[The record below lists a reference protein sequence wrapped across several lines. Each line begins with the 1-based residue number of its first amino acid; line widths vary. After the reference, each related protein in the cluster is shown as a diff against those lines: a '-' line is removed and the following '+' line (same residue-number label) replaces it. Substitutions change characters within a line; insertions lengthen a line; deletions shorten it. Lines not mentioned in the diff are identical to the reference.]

1 MSSSSTRSS
10 PTCPPWA
17 TVDLV
22 SDNQQLQLTLGP
34 EAFGSVAFDYV
45 VTDGRG
51 GSAQAHVDV
60 TVRAP
65 DENSP
70 PKQQRATKSVVATSG
85 RVTTA
90 VLGDWVDPDGD
101 PFFLQQATID
111 EGNSVSS
118 TAEGVVVVDEGGE
131 RGGSRTVSL
140 LVSDGRDQASGTLEV
155 EVREPGDVP
164 LIADPFVALATA
176 GQEIRI
182 DPLRHVRGGTG
193 TVTLS
198 AVPAKPDV
206 ELTPDYDRGTVRFTS
221 DEARTHYLEYTVT
234 DGDETATG
242 VVRVDVSA
250 PPDRDTKPITVPH
263 TAYLRTDQPVDVDV
277 LATDIDPT
285 GGVLVV
291 TAVDPDLEREGF
303 RVEIVEHRLL
313 RVTLTTPLASG
324 STTFGYR
331 VSNGL
336 AEAEG
341 EVTLVEVPVPAVA
354 QPPVA
359 VPDVISA
366 RVGDVVDIPVLAND
380 EHPDRC
386 RSRSCPTSSR
396 SPTRASSSPPTI
408 GCATTRRNAPASTRP
423 PIASRPKGSPRRRR
437 SRSRSANPT
446 PRPMRS
452 PCRPR

>member
-1 MSSSSTRSS
+1 M
-10 PTCPPWA
+10 
-17 TVDLV
+17 
-22 SDNQQLQLTLGP
+22 
-34 EAFGSVAFDYV
+34 
-45 VTDGRG
+45 
-51 GSAQAHVDV
+51 
-60 TVRAP
+60 
-65 DENSP
+65 
-70 PKQQRATKSVVATSG
+70 
-85 RVTTA
+85 TTA

-111 EGNSVSS
+111 AGHSVSS

-131 RGGSRTVSL
+131 RGGTRTVSL

-155 EVREPGDVP
+155 TVREPGDVP

-198 AVPAKPDV
+198 AVPAKPEV

-221 DEARTHYLEYTVT
+221 DSVRTHYLEYTVT
-234 DGDETATG
+234 DGNETATG

-250 PPDRDTKPITVPH
+250 PPDRDTRPITVPH
-263 TAYLRTDQPVDVDV
+263 TAYLRADQPVDVDV

-291 TAVDPDLEREGF
+291 TAVDADLESEGVT
-303 RVEIVEHRLL
+303 VEIIEHRLL
-313 RVTLTTPLASG
+313 RVTLTRPLPSG
-324 STTFGYR
+324 SMVFGYR

-341 EVTLVEVPVPAVA
+341 EVTLVEIPEPAVA

-359 VPDVISA
+359 APDVISA
-366 RVGDVVDIPVLAND
+366 RVGDVIDIPVLAND
-380 EHPDRC
+380 EHPDCAC
-386 RSRSCPTSSR
+386 RSRSRPSSSR
-396 SPTRASSSPPTI
+396 SPTTACSSSPTI
-408 GCATTRRNAPASTRP
+408 GCGTSHRNAPANTRP
-423 PIASRPKGSPRRRR
+423 SIGSKRPASSPRRR
-437 SRSRSANPT
+437 SRSRSASPTLRRTRNPSP
-446 PRPMRS
+446 PR
-452 PCRPR
+452 